1 MPEATPEALTQLLG
15 QQAPADFT
23 TEDRLNGV
31 MSIVSAM
38 VRAYTRGEG
47 FTDGVPAEDLQAVI
61 LTATAR
67 LLLNPS
73 QIPFREQMGAFS
85 VDYRGDWI
93 GWTLPELAVLNSYR
107 ERAM

>member
-1 MPEATPEALTQLLG
+1 MPEATPDALTQLLG
-15 QQAPADFT
+15 QQAPDDTA
-23 TEDRLNGV
+23 EDRLNGV
-31 MSIVSAM
+31 MSIVTAM
-38 VRAYTRGEG
+38 VKAYTRGAG
-47 FTDGVPAEDLQAVI
+47 FTDGDPAEDLQAVI

-85 VDYRGDWI
+85 IDYRGGFI
-93 GWTLPELAVLNSYR
+93 GFTLPELFVLNSYR